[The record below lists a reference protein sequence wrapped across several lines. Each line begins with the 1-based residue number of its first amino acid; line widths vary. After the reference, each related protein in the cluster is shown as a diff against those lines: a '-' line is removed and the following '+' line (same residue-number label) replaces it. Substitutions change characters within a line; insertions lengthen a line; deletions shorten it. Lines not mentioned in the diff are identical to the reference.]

1 MEIGRREVGCTGS
14 AVIWCLCL
22 CSVVVFLDS
31 KAEERTATLKVSAR
45 FYAERIL
52 FLGLNECA
60 VKSFLQDAFD
70 LDIFCFVR
78 VEGTAVVRFKFVALH
93 FKMVLT

>member
-1 MEIGRREVGCTGS
+1 MEIGRREVGYTGS

-22 CSVVVFLDS
+22 CSFVVFLDS
-31 KAEERTATLKVSAR
+31 TLKVSAR

-60 VKSFLQDAFD
+60 VKSFLQDAFN

>member
-1 MEIGRREVGCTGS
+1 MEIGRREVGYTSS
-14 AVIWCLCL
+14 AVIWCLRL

-31 KAEERTATLKVSAR
+31 KAEERTTTLEVSAW
-45 FYAERIL
+45 FYEKRIL

-60 VKSFLQDAFD
+60 VKSFLQDPFD